1 MISRCSVKQAVFTLR
16 GGWHHNDVTPG
27 RDATHSALLHTS
39 PESCIDLLCG
49 QRSLTA
55 GPYPQYSLLARQEA
69 PAVPPATGSLVRTP
83 STGRVEYFRICLC
96 GCWFRIHV
104 RLEGSYV
111 TIAIRNSC
119 FNCHFQSLHISI
131 NRHMEWPK
139 MTHKLPPSQAPLS
152 TIHETLLLKDSIFN
166 ER

>member
-1 MISRCSVKQAVFTLR
+1 MISGCSVQQAVYTLR

-55 GPYPQYSLLARQEA
+55 GLYPQYSLLTRQVA

-83 STGRVEYFRICLC
+83 YTGRVEYFHICLY
-96 GCWFRIHV
+96 GWWFRIHV
-104 RLEGSYV
+104 RLEGCNV
-111 TIAIRNSC
+111 IILTWDSC
-119 FNCHFQSLHISI
+119 FNCHFQSLHISN
-131 NRHMEWPK
+131 NRHTEWSK
-139 MTHKLPPSQAPLS
+139 MTNKLPPSRAPLS
-152 TIHETLLLKDSIFN
+152 TTREILLLKDSIFK
-166 ER
+166 ES